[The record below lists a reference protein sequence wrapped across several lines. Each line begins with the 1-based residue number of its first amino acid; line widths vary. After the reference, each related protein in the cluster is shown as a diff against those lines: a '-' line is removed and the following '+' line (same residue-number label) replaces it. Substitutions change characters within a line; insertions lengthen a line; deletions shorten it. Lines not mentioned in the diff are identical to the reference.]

1 MAQRDDR
8 KVGDELEN
16 ILKSMHTAN
25 IIREKPA
32 KGYQNLSEGQM
43 DQSHFLPSLET
54 NNTLT
59 IVNYN

>member
-1 MAQRDDR
+1 ML
-8 KVGDELEN
+8 DEIEN

-43 DQSHFLPSLET
+43 DQSHFLPSFET